1 MKPESLTEL
10 SNQELLQQIK
20 RIKTNLIID
29 AAIVGSTIGVVIY
42 SAVQNGSDFS
52 LSFHYYW
59 SISSLEIRK
68 IIKYWKKRSE
78 RKYNHET
85 YNNKIGI
92 TFS

>member
-42 SAVQNGSDFS
+42 SAVQNGFGFFTFFPLLLAYIIIRNSKNNKI
-52 LSFHYYW
+52 LEK
-59 SISSLEIRK
+59 EIRK
-68 IIKYWKKRSE
+68 EIQSR
-78 RKYNHET
+78 NLQ
-85 YNNKIGI
+85 
-92 TFS
+92 